1 MLRPPAQRP
10 LSDAEMTAYLIRTSH
25 EAAPTRPIQD
35 LDYLHE
41 RLYRTVSGV
50 VVSDDPFP
58 ARLHEA
64 QLMLL
69 PLDASDFPRE
79 WRVSFSAIVNAPQS
93 CDEETANDLIRSLIK
108 LYLDLSER
116 VINHATLLGH
126 DEEAAWCV
134 FQAKE
139 GRPEPLRLLI
149 RNATKWKEPL
159 PPSVAAYCSQRAK
172 KLLKA
177 RRGHTSLH
185 PARVIAIARMV
196 RDRLEF
202 HQLHTPAA
210 SLNAAAKH
218 IGDLIGQGQGTPK
231 AAHRSVY
238 RT

>member
-1 MLRPPAQRP
+1 MARGMILIADDD
-10 LSDAEMTAYLIRTSH
+10 SAIRTVLNQALARAGYIPRATGT
-25 EAAPTRPIQD
+25 AASLWRWISQGEGD
-35 LDYLHE
+35 
-41 RLYRTVSGV
+41 V
-50 VVSDDPFP
+50 VITKADAAGKSLLP
-58 ARLHEA
+58 ARY
-64 QLMLL
+64 
-69 PLDASDFPRE
+69 D
-79 WRVSFSAIVNAPQS
+79 
-93 CDEETANDLIRSLIK
+93 TAT
-108 LYLDLSER
+108 
-116 VINHATLLGH
+116 TLGC
-126 DEEAAWCV
+126 EIWSGG
-134 FQAKE
+134 AKE